1 MIPLMIAGG
10 FDGVEP
16 KREVVHNYT
25 EGSYRALARVL
36 HRSPSHIYRVMN
48 GERPGS
54 ASLLAALKR
63 VNAKKGGK

>member
-1 MIPLMIAGG
+1 M
-10 FDGVEP
+10 
-16 KREVVHNYT
+16 KREQNKM
-25 EGSYRALARVL
+25 SYRALARVL

-48 GERPGS
+48 GERTGS

>member
-1 MIPLMIAGG
+1 M
-10 FDGVEP
+10 
-16 KREVVHNYT
+16 KREQNKM
-25 EGSYRALARVL
+25 SYRALARVL